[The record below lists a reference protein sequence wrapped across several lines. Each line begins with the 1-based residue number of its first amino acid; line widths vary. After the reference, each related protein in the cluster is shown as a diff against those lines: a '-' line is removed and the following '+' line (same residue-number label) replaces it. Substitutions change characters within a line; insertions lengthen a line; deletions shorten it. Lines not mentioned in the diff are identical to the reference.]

1 MVSAILDMVRYKR
14 IKEKFENVF
23 VLHGKNKHVFFFAF
37 FALFSSVYP
46 GLVGSAGQGLISLE
60 VRDETLEKT
69 LARVSKI
76 SGYTIYLQ
84 SEWRDLSVT
93 VSLKN
98 LTLEQ
103 AIRKILNNRIN
114 HAIVWND
121 IEKNIIITGVE
132 TSPGRKGV
140 SGDWQQKELSGQGI
154 RFEQG
159 SRTTVY

>member
-1 MVSAILDMVRYKR
+1 MKIRSSFLPEITYNILVVFLVLIALSA
-14 IKEKFENVF
+14 
-23 VLHGKNKHVFFFAF
+23 A
-37 FALFSSVYP
+37 VYP
-46 GLVGSAGQGLISLE
+46 GLGRSAGLGLISLE

-69 LARVSKI
+69 LARVSRI
-76 SGYTIYLQ
+76 SGYTIDLQ
-84 SEWRDLSVT
+84 PEWRDLSVT

-132 TSPGRKGV
+132 ISPGRKGA
-140 SGDWQQKELSGQGI
+140 SGDRQQKELSGQGI